1 MSSRARPRRTRRR
14 RSENKAPGRLAVS
27 GLIVLLLAAAFVGFG
42 VQSVTK
48 VPGVKYQ
55 KLYAAI
61 PDISNLSSHDEVRIA
76 GVRVGQ
82 VLDPNVD
89 GTGARVQIQLQPG
102 TGRLRADSTVV
113 VRARGL
119 LGSRYLELRP
129 GKSGELLNDGDTLRA
144 PAETSITSGVADV
157 LDTFDAE
164 TRGRFGD
171 LVGEF
176 GQSLAGRG
184 QGLNTAIRLG
194 PGVTDEL
201 TRVADAIEARAGAAR
216 AFVPSVNS
224 GMSALDGAREDI
236 AGFFDPAAKGLAP
249 FTDARDDLHATLDA
263 APPTLD
269 AMQSGLG
276 AGRTLLTST
285 RSLLRSVNRT
295 LPRAPGALRATN
307 ALLRE
312 SPTPLKRTEPLLDAL
327 DGAVPSVLKTTRA
340 LKPELDPLDR
350 AFTNLLPLVTSLG
363 KHGCDVKNFGDN
375 WRSVLGYG
383 APSER
388 ALPGGDAGH
397 FNQLRVNVIAGP
409 QSLGSLVP
417 GISRPFIHNREIYSA
432 PCTHSPGKPYS
443 ALGTFRAG
451 DQGSGR

>member
-1 MSSRARPRRTRRR
+1 MSRVPTGRRTRRR
-14 RSENKAPGRLAVS
+14 RTDNKPPGRLAIS
-27 GLIVLLLAAAFVGFG
+27 GIVVLLLCVAFVAFG
-42 VQSVTK
+42 LQSVTK
-48 VPGVKYQ
+48 IPGVNYQ
-55 KLYAAI
+55 KLYADV
-61 PDISNLSSHDEVRIA
+61 PDISNLGTHDEVRIA

-82 VLDPNVD
+82 VLGPKVRD
-89 GTGARVQIQLQPG
+89 GRARMQIQLQPG

-129 GKSGELLNDGDTLRA
+129 GKSGRFLPEGGTIRA

-176 GQSLAGRG
+176 GQGLAGRG
-184 QGLNTAIRLG
+184 DGLNDAIRVA
-194 PGVTDEL
+194 PDVTDEL
-201 TRVADAIEARAGAAR
+201 TRVADAIEARPGTAA
-216 AFVPSVNS
+216 AFVPSLDS
-224 GMSALDGAREDI
+224 GLGALDAARNDL
-236 AGFFDPAAKGLAP
+236 AGFFRPAADGLAP
-249 FTDARDDLHATLDA
+249 FTEARDDVHATLDA

-269 AMQSGLG
+269 AMRSGLG
-276 AGRTLLTST
+276 AGRVLLTST
-285 RSLLRSVNRT
+285 RSLLHAVNRT
-295 LPRAPGALRATN
+295 LPPAPAALRSTN

-312 SPTPLKRTEPLLDAL
+312 SPTPLKRARPLLASL
-327 DGAVPSVLKTTRA
+327 KAAVPSVLQTTSA
-340 LKPELDPLDR
+340 LKPDLEPLQR
-350 AFTNLLPLVTSLG
+350 AFGNLLPIVTSLG
-363 KHGCDVKNFGDN
+363 DHSCDVTNFGDN

-388 ALPGGDAGH
+388 ALPGGDAGN
-397 FNQLRVNVIAGP
+397 FNQLRVNVIAGA

-417 GISRPFIHNREIYSA
+417 GVSRPFVHNREIYSA

-443 ALGTFRAG
+443 ASGLFKAKGT
-451 DQGSGR
+451 GR